1 MDEVAKIAVASSLA
15 GLIGGIILW
24 PALVI
29 KERRFERRWA
39 ALPAPEERNATSG
52 AGCTSHDPKYP
63 NCPGAP
69 RWDDDYH
76 DFGRPV
82 F

>member
-52 AGCTSHDPKYP
+52 AGCNKRGRRPIP
-63 NCPGAP
+63 P
-69 RWDDDYH
+69 R
-76 DFGRPV
+76 GPRPASSPIRCRC
-82 F
+82 